1 MDNKADAHSISK
13 EGILYIIFGILTTI
27 VDWAVYIFLAN
38 VCNVNYLAATTIS
51 WVAAVLFAFITN
63 KLVVFES
70 RDMSPA
76 VVLKE
81 LFIFTLARV
90 STYVITMVGMWLGV
104 SILGFDELLVKAGVS
119 VIVIIVNY
127 IFSKFFIFKK

>member
-1 MDNKADAHSISK
+1 
-13 EGILYIIFGILTTI
+13 
-27 VDWAVYIFLAN
+27 
-38 VCNVNYLAATTIS
+38 
-51 WVAAVLFAFITN
+51 
-63 KLVVFES
+63 
-70 RDMSPA
+70 MSPA

-104 SILGFDELLVKAGVS
+104 SILGFNELFVKAGVS